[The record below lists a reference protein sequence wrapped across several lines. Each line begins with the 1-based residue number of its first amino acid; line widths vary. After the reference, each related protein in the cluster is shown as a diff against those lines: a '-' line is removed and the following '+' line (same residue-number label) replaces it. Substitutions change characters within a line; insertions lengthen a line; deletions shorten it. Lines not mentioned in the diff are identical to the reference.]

1 MQRGERGRIERRFL
15 RRSIAFVVGA
25 LVAALVLEVVLQI
38 GALYMHLGA
47 ADAGAASRLDGEAPV
62 ALCVG
67 DSFTFGLH
75 ATSSAH
81 SYPALAQ
88 ARAEALGEKAPRFVN
103 RGVPGQSSRDVLLAL
118 DADLGRHRPDVVYV
132 LVGTNDHT
140 FRPEPVRPHEFVDA
154 QDRGFAWRLRTWR
167 MLQLLGTAWG
177 EPATSERHPFVGVWH
192 ANAVE
197 FELTADGVMRL
208 ADQRW
213 AWEIDAVGQLAVQL
227 PDGKRMPIQWRRD
240 GTRLRV
246 ACALW
251 DPPILFEPG
260 PMPGPVSEILRE
272 HLRQIVHK
280 VRAAG
285 ARCVLLTYP
294 GGAFARPGLNE
305 DIRAAAVE
313 LGVDLIDVEARFSE
327 LAASEDTQRLYV
339 ADGHCSDLG
348 NAVIA
353 ELCAADARR

>member
-1 MQRGERGRIERRFL
+1 MAGRERGRVERRFL
-15 RRSIAFVVGA
+15 RRFVAFVVGA
-25 LVAALVLEVVLQI
+25 FVAALLLEMVLQI
-38 GALYMHLGA
+38 SALYVHFGVA
-47 ADAGAASRLDGEAPV
+47 ETSAASRLERDAPV

-75 ATSSAH
+75 ATSPAH
-81 SYPALAQ
+81 SYPALAEG
-88 ARAEALGEKAPRFVN
+88 RAEALGEKAPRFVN

-118 DADLGRHRPDVVYV
+118 DADLERHRPSVVYV

-140 FRPEPVRPHEFVDA
+140 FRPELVRPHESGDA
-154 QDRGFAWRLRTWR
+154 QQRGFAWRLRTWR
-167 MLQLLGTAWG
+167 MLQLLGAAWG
-177 EPATSERHPFVGVWH
+177 NLAAADSHPFVGVWH
-192 ANAVE
+192 TNAVE
-197 FELTADGVMRL
+197 FELTADGGMLL
-208 ADQRW
+208 AGQRW
-213 AWEIDAVGQLAVQL
+213 EWEIDAGGQLVVRL
-227 PDGKRMPIQWRRD
+227 PDGNRMPIQWLRD
-240 GTRLRV
+240 GARLRV

-260 PMPGPVSEILRE
+260 PMPGPVSAILRE

-305 DIRAAAVE
+305 DIRATAAE
-313 LGVDLIDVEARFSE
+313 TGVDLLDVEERFSE
-327 LAASEDTQRLYV
+327 LGATEGSQRLYV

-353 ELCAADARR
+353 ELCAANARR